1 MKQESQKK
9 DKNNVAGFLDKF
21 SPKEMTNLPT
31 QPMINYFG
39 GLRKSS
45 ALIMGT
51 GSIIAIILL
60 YFFLSPFLVRIKIG
74 NINVTGGKSTV
85 VYMKAI
91 SGQVDN
97 YRISV
102 EYSNKVIKKYTL
114 SDVGV
119 SVNYPET
126 IKNLHQASYSISN
139 RLQLWRVNPVRISY
153 SVNQKTLAA
162 FNKANLTQVI
172 EAPKNASISLSGGA
186 IVLADSSS
194 GKEYAVSGGPSK
206 ILNSAE
212 SLSPTIIKLQ
222 IISLSPAISTAQLSS
237 QEPEINK
244 ILAQRVVLNVAGTST
259 TVSSSVLSSWLSLSV
274 NPVSGK
280 ISTEVNKASVIDYMN
295 KIAYSYTR
303 PVKDQIVMNSVDG
316 SSSVIVPG
324 QNGIA
329 VSNVSGAAQ
338 AIINQI
344 LGGQG
349 VDATIVVSTAQYQT
363 ITTADY
369 PKWIEVNVSTKRMYA
384 YENAN
389 LVNSFL
395 VSAGKSSTPT
405 PIGQFHILSKFAVQT
420 MVGADYVQP
429 NVPWINYFKSGGYAI
444 HGNYWRPSSW
454 FGNINSSHGC
464 VGLQVG
470 DAEWIYNWAP
480 IGTPIIIHT

>member
-1 MKQESQKK
+1 MEQESQKK
-9 DKNNVAGFLDKF
+9 DKNSVAGFLDKL

-60 YFFLSPFLVRIKIG
+60 YFFLSPFFVRIKIG
-74 NINVTGGKSTV
+74 NINVTGGKTKV

-139 RLQLWRVNPVRISY
+139 RLQLWKVNPVHIAY

-186 IVLADSSS
+186 IVLAGSSF

-206 ILNSAE
+206 ILNSAK
-212 SLSPTIIKLQ
+212 SLSPTTIKLE

-244 ILAQRVVLNVAGTST
+244 ILAQRVALNVAGTST
-259 TVSSSVLSSWLSLSV
+259 TVPSSALSSWLSLNV

-316 SSSVIVPG
+316 SSTVIVPG

-405 PIGQFHILSKFAVQT
+405 PIGQFHILSKVALQT

>member
-1 MKQESQKK
+1 
-9 DKNNVAGFLDKF
+9 
-21 SPKEMTNLPT
+21 
-31 QPMINYFG
+31 
-39 GLRKSS
+39 
-45 ALIMGT
+45 
-51 GSIIAIILL
+51 
-60 YFFLSPFLVRIKIG
+60 
-74 NINVTGGKSTV
+74 
-85 VYMKAI
+85 
-91 SGQVDN
+91 
-97 YRISV
+97 
-102 EYSNKVIKKYTL
+102 
-114 SDVGV
+114 
-119 SVNYPET
+119 
-126 IKNLHQASYSISN
+126 
-139 RLQLWRVNPVRISY
+139 
-153 SVNQKTLAA
+153 
-162 FNKANLTQVI
+162 
-172 EAPKNASISLSGGA
+172 
-186 IVLADSSS
+186 
-194 GKEYAVSGGPSK
+194 
-206 ILNSAE
+206 
-212 SLSPTIIKLQ
+212 
-222 IISLSPAISTAQLSS
+222 
-237 QEPEINK
+237 
-244 ILAQRVVLNVAGTST
+244 
-259 TVSSSVLSSWLSLSV
+259 
-274 NPVSGK
+274 
-280 ISTEVNKASVIDYMN
+280 MN

-316 SSSVIVPG
+316 SSTVIVPG

-405 PIGQFHILSKFAVQT
+405 PIGQFHILSKVALQT